1 MWKESWQSRRCVI
14 PASWYYEWGM
24 SESDDN
30 SKVKKT
36 KYAIQP
42 TGADVTFLAG
52 VYRYEEHRGKQIPMF
67 SIITRDASESI
78 RIHDRMPLILRQE
91 DVVNWICAATPPK
104 DISKMSLTDMIVE
117 PVNDHHA
124 EDFVKR
130 LI

>member
-1 MWKESWQSRRCVI
+1 
-14 PASWYYEWGM
+14 M

-42 TGADVTFLAG
+42 MGADVTFLAG

-67 SIITRDASESI
+67 SVITREASESI
-78 RIHDRMPLILRQE
+78 RIHDRMPLILKQE
-91 DVVNWICAATPPK
+91 DVVNWVCAATPPK
-104 DISKMSLTDMIVE
+104 DISKKSLTDMIVE

-124 EDFVKR
+124 ADLVKR